1 MADTVDIQN
10 LNLTM
15 GEIKALLM
23 SINTEKKDDR
33 RTTPPDMSE
42 LKKILEDAFKP
53 FTEEMKANTKAVEG
67 MKELT
72 KAIEESN
79 NLSKKKKSKNTTGP
93 TTPSSTASTAGPKTP
108 KVPNGR
114 NNSTNKKLD
123 KLIDILSKKSNNK
136 DKESFS
142 PYMQENDEPEQ
153 TPEDKKRAKKDRID
167 NDKRYRTRNL
177 VSSFKDVASITDDVF
192 AGVGDAHEKAFKG
205 IIKDERTFVS
215 SQKDIAYETTGA
227 LSTNKKLLSEYTL
240 LEKTSQK
247 TGASREEFQKNL
259 GNALKSGNRELKMA
273 KAITTAQLNTE
284 KQLGLEAGELSDTF
298 QKLNTQYGM
307 SEMQIAEMG
316 RGMREVAKNSGLTG
330 KELAK
335 AVQSSMQFIET
346 MRNAGQL
353 TSAAAKNIQSISASA
368 QKFGIAQEL
377 APLLTAMSSST
388 DLMMKAS
395 SETKNFLFI
404 SANAVGRTTDLL
416 NGSILKTKQG
426 TKDIA
431 RGMRETLKMF
441 GVESLEAIEGMTD
454 AQKFNINMTL
464 KTAFGI
470 EVDQAKRQILSLEE
484 GTKTLSEK
492 LADLNKEKKKN
503 LNLEEK
509 AIIVEK
515 ERSLK
520 LSASFA
526 VLTVLDEASKNAKN
540 MGEAF
545 ANFNARASTYADELN
560 VLGLTAAS
568 DKEVAKGAFVSA
580 INNINQSLKAGGK
593 KELKISS
600 SEIEKAIN
608 NPEAMRVLSAKLT
621 AKEQEAS
628 TAAKAQLD
636 PARSMEQ
643 TLREYNDYFRTWSGS
658 VLTLLG
664 TSQIGNAIT
673 GISTV
678 ASIAATTI
686 SKGINLRDSFENVIN
701 SIKAKWEEVRNPTPR
716 ASTEPIVIR
725 DAIPPNAAETSTAK
739 ATESLEKAGTSGH
752 SLSTHDHHAEK
763 ILNKILESLKLI
775 DQSINK
781 CCVNKNAPPETTT
794 GKSDASTAL
803 TQSKPTTTQSFSQT
817 SEEKLATAK
826 RMEDKN
832 WDPVA
837 EKKIQQQQKA
847 DKIKAA
853 GVTTTSPTVPPTV
866 ATTAAGTTPPPAV
879 PSTGKIDKE
888 ANDAL
893 KQRLE
898 EKKAIREGRA
908 SKIPQVGEKES
919 ADKSLQR
926 SKDKHERK
934 MIKEEKFLNKIER
947 KNTLDDKIT
956 NKKEKFNAKDQ
967 GAMNKKEKGS
977 MKNQGAPSIMGFD
990 ISSLSGQ
997 AEEMAK
1003 AAPAIMIIGAAILL
1017 LGTALVV
1024 IGDQI
1029 LKELNLDVG
1038 RIMEVGV
1045 VIAAVA
1051 GAGAAFIMGS
1061 MAMIEQYK
1069 DMNSEGFT
1077 SGAYGLAFKIIN
1089 MIPAMLLL
1097 GLAVMGLGAA
1107 LIAIGRLVLS
1117 IADINTDNIVETG
1130 ALIGAIM
1137 GAAVAMI
1144 VGVSEVL
1151 EATKDFS
1158 FTGFAK
1164 NALMLAGK
1172 LALCAVPLL
1181 LISAVL
1187 IGLGSALIFMS
1198 KRILDTLL
1206 LDSATIQE
1214 TTKSVLSLILGLT
1227 AIMASVALATG
1238 VFLAI
1243 GAGANALFLGPQAV
1257 VTWAMIGSAAA
1268 FLIILTPIIITLA
1281 AMLVSFCAKVLESS
1295 DLSQQKIEETITK
1308 VITLIAGLTL
1318 ISVAIG
1324 LALWGLLAAGGQA
1337 MLFFTGPQGIAALK
1351 AIGVGA
1357 AMLFF
1362 AMPIMLYLAST
1373 LMKWCAGILS
1383 GADLDTAKIKETVE
1397 TVTALIGGLGLLA
1410 VGMAAAVYGLF
1421 ALGLGAKMM
1430 LNPLVLGAIAAGAVA
1445 LNYGLPIFLEV
1456 SASVFKFCSK
1466 IISGTGLDKKQ
1477 IDETT
1482 ETIKSLFGGLGTLI
1496 FQLWKT
1502 GGMILYLLNPINIGL
1517 ISLAFGVFLPYA
1529 TEMISGIS
1537 VFIID
1542 FVKALGKLIK
1552 NVSNQVGGLK
1562 GVEFLAKFSEDMT
1575 KAIISVI
1582 EMVRVIGS
1590 SLVSLT
1596 APKYIFWGNS
1606 VMEDIKE
1613 FSVGFSESMEIICRD
1628 VVKKGIID
1636 PILNNFNKSGM
1647 KKTSQALKA
1656 SVLIS
1661 QALSSIADML
1671 ETLSNIVT
1679 YFGKDTS
1686 WWTPWRNPSIEQI
1699 KELGMSFSKHFATI
1713 IVTLNTGIIQPL
1725 VDNFKNLK
1733 SLGTAASAAK
1743 GIGAVFSGIAEF
1755 LKAYSEQIKPLTE
1768 AKGWLYGFR
1777 TTGIE
1782 DIKTSLDSLS
1792 APLTA
1797 IYGGVKT
1804 LVQDLN
1810 IGKKDMKDLDKILP
1824 SLDMFTRLASA
1835 MGTMSNQMLN
1845 LQKNT
1850 EKTEYDTDNSV
1861 VANIWFLRALTTGIS
1876 KADKA
1881 AQGSKD
1887 MAKTITSV
1895 ILNLS
1900 SVIDAMDAALK
1911 SNNKDPKS
1919 LEESI
1924 KRFEQLTTIT
1934 SKVSSMIDN
1943 YNTSAKTANEIKTNK
1958 NGGFAGASKNIKE
1971 AVDQTY
1977 DFVKIITK
1985 AIDTKGKYQEIE
1997 NAFAA
2002 VTGLSHFMKSML
2014 ELIKNFSETMEL
2026 LQDLD
2031 TEMYSIGKEAGKGI
2045 VEVGEYTILKKDKL
2059 KDHLNGIVTFV
2070 VEFSSSII
2078 EVLKAQQLPDVK
2090 GMEQEVTKLNIL
2102 IEAIAAV
2109 GTMMLHLNRL
2119 NEIQDELNKQ
2129 LGGGKV
2135 QAQGVKTPF
2144 LADRGDKI
2152 KDIKTSMG
2160 ENIKTVIEL
2169 SSGII
2174 ETLQNLPIGDL
2185 KGVSEAVKKLEECIN
2200 AIVAVR
2206 FLFLVINGDGG
2217 NKGLN
2222 QIMQDLE
2229 ASLPKSEASGASG
2242 EAIQSAISKIKDTLG
2257 TPIGHV
2263 MELLKTV
2270 IDQVGGKLSGLKG
2283 DEVQKLIFIANMLEV
2298 FKNITLSLKTL
2309 FLDQT
2314 EVTEEPITKTKKL
2327 ASVSAT
2333 LAKGQTDFVGYINS
2347 IGSLIKGIVTAIND
2361 PNNFADASDV
2371 EKVKSKMIPTSE
2383 IMENL
2388 AVILVQINQDIKDI
2402 YKNYRDVAIGSCIG
2416 FSTDG
2421 PMAHVGSTINFKI
2434 VQDII
2439 NNFPTTGDLDESLD
2453 ISYETLQRLNRM
2465 VYNLQGIHIKVE
2477 QIYKDYKA
2485 SAGAYLS
2492 INNNI
2497 PINDMAITIWNQIVN
2512 QILHNFASQSHWQT
2526 ATGMVED
2533 TSNSLQIMSQ
2543 KMSLIHMEVEQI
2555 YKDYKDNISIYSGL
2569 RDESIFKV
2577 VGIAI
2582 WNHIVNSIFANF
2594 AEKSHWER
2602 ATAMVEMTAD
2612 ALEFMK
2618 HHMNSIKES
2627 CEELISLNE
2636 NFAEILNSNA
2646 IETIGKSILENI
2658 LDPIEIF
2665 MPSNEKI
2672 GKTVKRIDMITTG
2685 IMMLSDSLML
2695 LKNSIESIGNLGSS
2709 IGNMFSNFIGFGK
2722 EISQPIDSKINI
2734 LSEPSEQFTDQRSIN
2749 SEPRNLFTD
2758 QKSINSEP
2766 RNLFTDFQKS
2776 INSEPRNSFTDENQ
2790 WKNRPMAT
2798 KPYSIDE
2805 SLSSKFRGDGMSAD
2819 EMKQNIITSSSGVD
2833 VANEIRREKATSEV
2847 NVKPSYSMDEI
2858 NNVANLQ
2865 LKEQQKMVKLL
2876 QSIND
2881 KMEQE
2886 EPASNPSGDS
2896 YLGDSDTASRK
2907 INRKP
2912 INLYKW
2918 GTGQFHRGAGV
2929 GMRNT
2934 GDGGPK

>member
-23 SINTEKKDDR
+23 SINTERKEDR
-33 RTTPPDMSE
+33 RTAPPDMSE
-42 LKKILEDAFKP
+42 LKKILEDSFKP

-79 NLSKKKKSKNTTGP
+79 NLSKKKKSKPTAGPTGTGP
-93 TTPSSTASTAGPKTP
+93 TLTAEEAAKKAARQAARQAANKGKKKPQPKPTSSYYDDFDEDDNLSEEDKE
-108 KVPNGR
+108 KR
-114 NNSTNKKLD
+114 RKQNKKE
-123 KLIDILSKKSNNK
+123 DIANR
-136 DKESFS
+136 
-142 PYMQENDEPEQ
+142 
-153 TPEDKKRAKKDRID
+153 KRG
-167 NDKRYRTRNL
+167 RTRNL
-177 VSSFKDVASITDDVF
+177 VSSFKDVATITDDVF

-205 IIKDERTFVS
+205 IIKDERNFVS

-330 KELAK
+330 KELSK

-368 QKFGIAQEL
+368 QKFGIEKEL

-404 SANAVGRTTDLL
+404 SANAVGRTTDLI

-608 NPEAMRVLSAKLT
+608 DPEAMRVLSAKLT

-643 TLREYNDYFRTWSGS
+643 TLREYNDYFRTWSGA

-678 ASIAATTI
+678 ANIAATTI
-686 SKGINLRDSFENVIN
+686 SKGINLRDSFESVITA
-701 SIKAKWEEVRNPTPR
+701 IKTKWKDFRNPTPR
-716 ASTEPIVIR
+716 AETDTTVIR
-725 DAIPPNAAETSTAK
+725 DAIPPNAAEITTAN
-739 ATESLEKAGTSGH
+739 ATDIIAKEGTSNN
-752 SLSTHDHHAEK
+752 SLSTHDHHSEK
-763 ILNKILESLKLI
+763 ILNKMLESLKLI

-781 CCVNKNAPPETTT
+781 CCVNKNAPPATTT
-794 GKSDASTAL
+794 GKSDPMAAL
-803 TQSKPTTTQSFSQT
+803 TQRTPT
-817 SEEKLATAK
+817 
-826 RMEDKN
+826 
-832 WDPVA
+832 
-837 EKKIQQQQKA
+837 
-847 DKIKAA
+847 
-853 GVTTTSPTVPPTV
+853 
-866 ATTAAGTTPPPAV
+866 AV

-898 EKKAIREGRA
+898 ERKAIREGRA

-977 MKNQGAPSIMGFD
+977 IKNQGAPSIMGFD

-997 AEEMAK
+997 AQEMAK

-1038 RIMEVGV
+1038 RIMEVGM

-1069 DMNSEGFT
+1069 DMNSEGFK
-1077 SGAYGLAFKIIN
+1077 SGAYGLAFKI
-1089 MIPAMLLL
+1089 MKMMPAMLLL

-1130 ALIGAIM
+1130 ILIGAIM

-1144 VGVSEVL
+1144 VGVSEVI

-1158 FTGFAK
+1158 FTGFAGK
-1164 NALMLAGK
+1164 ALLLAGK

-1187 IGLGSALIFMS
+1187 IGLGAALIFMS

-1214 TTKSVLSLILGLT
+1214 TTKSILSLILGLT

-1243 GAGANALFLGPQAV
+1243 GTKAFALFFGPQAAI
-1257 VTWAMIGSAAA
+1257 TWSIIGLAAA

-1362 AMPIMLYLAST
+1362 AMPLMLYLAST

-1397 TVTALIGGLGLLA
+1397 TVTALIGGLGLIA
-1410 VGMAAAVYGLF
+1410 VGMAAAVYGMY
-1421 ALGLGAKMM
+1421 ALGLGAGFIVF
-1430 LNPLVLGAIAAGAVA
+1430 NPLILGAIAAGAVA
-1445 LNYGLPIFLEV
+1445 LNYGLPFFLEV
-1456 SASVFKFCSK
+1456 SASIFKFCSK

-1542 FVKALGKLIK
+1542 FVKALGKLIN

-1647 KKTSQALKA
+1647 KKTSQALRA

-1679 YFGKDTS
+1679 YFGKDVS

-1733 SLGTAASAAK
+1733 SLGIAASAAK

-1755 LKAYSEQIKPLTE
+1755 LKAYSEQIKPLTDK
-1768 AKGWLYGFR
+1768 KGWIWQ
-1777 TTGIE
+1777 TSGIE

-1792 APLTA
+1792 EPLTA

-1804 LVQDLN
+1804 LVESLN

-1824 SLDMFTRLASA
+1824 SLDMFTKLAAA

-1850 EKTEYDTDNSV
+1850 EKTEYDTDNSIM
-1861 VANIWFLRALTTGIS
+1861 ANIYGLRMFTTGIS

-1881 AQGSKD
+1881 AKGSKD
-1887 MAKTITSV
+1887 MGKVITGI
-1895 ILNLS
+1895 ILDLS
-1900 SVIDAMDAALK
+1900 SVINAMEAALK
-1911 SNNKDPKS
+1911 SSNKDPKS

-1985 AIDTKGKYQEIE
+1985 AIDTKEKYQEIK

-2002 VTGLSHFMKSML
+2002 VTGLSYFMKSMF
-2014 ELIKNFSETMEL
+2014 ELIKNISESMESL
-2026 LQDLD
+2026 HDLD
-2031 TEMYSIGKEAGKGI
+2031 TEMKSIGNAVGKDIITDGKTENTF
-2045 VEVGEYTILKKDKL
+2045 VFNRDKL
-2059 KDHLNGIVTFV
+2059 KDHLNEIVTFV
-2070 VEFSSSII
+2070 VGFSSSII
-2078 EVLKAQQLPDVK
+2078 EVLKAQKLPDVK
-2090 GMEQEVTKLNIL
+2090 GMEQEVAKLNIL

-2109 GTMMLHLNRL
+2109 GKMMLYVKRL
-2119 NEIQDELNKQ
+2119 NEVQDELNKQ

-2144 LADRGDKI
+2144 LVDKGDKI

-2174 ETLQNLPIGDL
+2174 ETIQKLPIGDL
-2185 KGVSEAVKKLEECIN
+2185 KGVSQAVDKLQECAK
-2200 AIVAVR
+2200 AILAVR
-2206 FLFLVINGDGG
+2206 FLFTVINGNGE

-2222 QIMQDLE
+2222 EIMQELE
-2229 ASLPKSEASGASG
+2229 ASLAKSESSGGGGDFG
-2242 EAIQSAISKIKDTLG
+2242 ENIPTAISGIKNSLG
-2257 TPIGHV
+2257 KPITQV
-2263 MELLKTV
+2263 LELLQT
-2270 IDQVGGKLSGLKG
+2270 IISEVGGKLSGLKG
-2283 DEVQKLIFIANMLEV
+2283 DEVQKLIFIANMLQV
-2298 FKNITLSLKTL
+2298 FKNITSSIKTL

-2314 EVTEEPITKTKKL
+2314 EIIEDPVTKTKKL
-2327 ASVSAT
+2327 ASVSA
-2333 LAKGQTDFVGYINS
+2333 AIASGQTDFVGYIKS
-2347 IGSLIKGIVTAIND
+2347 IGSLIKGIVDAIKD
-2361 PNNFADASDV
+2361 PNNFADSGSV
-2371 EKVKSKMIPTSE
+2371 EQVKSKMLPTLE

-2388 AVILVQINQDIKDI
+2388 AEMLVEINQHIRNI
-2402 YKNYRDVAIGSCIG
+2402 YKNYRDVAINACIG
-2416 FSTDG
+2416 FNQDG
-2421 PMAHVGSTINFKI
+2421 PMAHVGTTINFKI

-2439 NNFPTTGDLDESLD
+2439 NNFPSTGDLDESLD
-2453 ISYETLQRLNRM
+2453 VSYETLQRLNRM

-2485 SAGAYLS
+2485 SAGAYAS
-2492 INNNI
+2492 IKDEFIIHQIGVGIWNNI
-2497 PINDMAITIWNQIVN
+2497 VWYILDGNTWSATKPRWETAIGI
-2512 QILHNFASQSHWQT
+2512 
-2526 ATGMVED
+2526 VED
-2533 TSNSLQIMSQ
+2533 TSNGLQIMSQ
-2543 KMSLIHMEVEQI
+2543 SMSLIHMEVEQI
-2555 YKDYKDNISIYSGL
+2555 YKDYKASSSIYSGL

-2602 ATAMVEMTAD
+2602 ATGMVEMTAD

-2618 HHMNSIKES
+2618 HHMSSIKES

-2665 MPSNEKI
+2665 MPSSEKI

-2709 IGNMFSNFIGFGK
+2709 IGDMFSNFIGFGK
-2722 EISQPIDSKINI
+2722 EISQPIDSKISI
-2734 LSEPSEQFTDQRSIN
+2734 TPEPRNLLNDQRSIN
-2749 SEPRNLFTD
+2749 SEPRS
-2758 QKSINSEP
+2758 SINNQEWNKRSTSTNRYSADESLISKFRGDGMSDDEMKRRMIGSAAGIDPSEISMP
-2766 RNLFTDFQKS
+2766 SKKA
-2776 INSEPRNSFTDENQ
+2776 FTDENQ
-2790 WKNRPMAT
+2790 WKNRSMAT

-2805 SLSSKFRGDGMSAD
+2805 SLSSKLLGDGMSAD

-2847 NVKPSYSMDEI
+2847 NVKPSNSMDEI

-2865 LKEQQKMVKLL
+2865 LKEQQKMVELL
-2876 QSIND
+2876 QKIND

-2886 EPASNPSGDS
+2886 NSTSNPSGDS
-2896 YLGDSDTASRK
+2896 DLGDSDTASKK
-2907 INRKP
+2907 INKKP

-2918 GTGQFHRGAGV
+2918 GTGQFHRGSGV
-2929 GMRNT
+2929 GLRNT
-2934 GDGGPK
+2934 GDGGPR

>member
-23 SINTEKKDDR
+23 SINTERKDDR

-79 NLSKKKKSKNTTGP
+79 NLSKNKKSKPTAGPTGP
-93 TTPSSTASTAGPKTP
+93 TVTAEEAAKKAARQAAKQAANRANKP
-108 KVPNGR
+108 
-114 NNSTNKKLD
+114 NKKPTSTSTSSMWD
-123 KLIDILSKKSNNK
+123 DWDDDEKLSEEQKEERRKENKKNSIA
-136 DKESFS
+136 DR
-142 PYMQENDEPEQ
+142 
-153 TPEDKKRAKKDRID
+153 KRG
-167 NDKRYRTRNL
+167 RTRNL
-177 VSSFKDVASITDDVF
+177 VSSFKDVATITDDVF

-330 KELAK
+330 KELSK
-335 AVQSSMQFIET
+335 AVQSSMQFIEA

-368 QKFGIAQEL
+368 QKFGIEKEL

-404 SANAVGRTTDLL
+404 SANAVGRTTDLI

-431 RGMRETLKMF
+431 KGMRETLKMF

-608 NPEAMRVLSAKLT
+608 DPEAMRVLSAKLT

-643 TLREYNDYFRTWSGS
+643 TLREYNDYFRTWSGA

-678 ASIAATTI
+678 ANIAATTI
-686 SKGINLRDSFENVIN
+686 SKGINLRDSFESVLKA
-701 SIKAKWEEVRNPTPR
+701 IKAKWREIFPPRTPR
-716 ASTEPIVIR
+716 TETDTTVIR
-725 DAIPPNAAETSTAK
+725 DAIPPNAAETATAK
-739 ATESLEKAGTSGH
+739 ATEDLDKKASEKNCLGV
-752 SLSTHDHHAEK
+752 HDYNAAK
-763 ILNKILESLKLI
+763 ILNKMLESLKSI

-781 CCVNKNAPPETTT
+781 CCVNKNAPPATTT
-794 GKSDASTAL
+794 GKSDPMAAL
-803 TQSKPTTTQSFSQT
+803 TQRTPT
-817 SEEKLATAK
+817 
-826 RMEDKN
+826 
-832 WDPVA
+832 
-837 EKKIQQQQKA
+837 
-847 DKIKAA
+847 
-853 GVTTTSPTVPPTV
+853 
-866 ATTAAGTTPPPAV
+866 AV

-893 KQRLE
+893 KQRLI
-898 EKKAIREGRA
+898 EKKAIREQEKAG
-908 SKIPQVGEKES
+908 IPRTPQAGEKES

-934 MIKEEKFLNKIER
+934 MIKDEKFIARNAKRNVI
-947 KNTLDDKIT
+947 DDKIT

-967 GAMNKKEKGS
+967 GSMNRKEKGS
-977 MKNQGAPSIMGFD
+977 IKNQGAPSIMGFD

-997 AEEMAK
+997 AQEMAK

-1024 IGDQI
+1024 VGDQI

-1038 RIMEVGV
+1038 RIMEVGL

-1077 SGAYGLAFKIIN
+1077 SGAYGLAFKIIK
-1089 MIPAMLLL
+1089 MMPAMLLL

-1130 ALIGAIM
+1130 ILIGAIM

-1144 VGVSEVL
+1144 VGVSEVI

-1158 FTGFAK
+1158 FTSFAK

-1187 IGLGSALIFMS
+1187 IGLGAALIFMS

-1214 TTKSVLSLILGLT
+1214 TTKSILSLILGLT

-1243 GAGANALFLGPQAV
+1243 GAGANALFFGPQAV

-1318 ISVAIG
+1318 IAG
-1324 LALWGLLAAGGQA
+1324 AMALALWGLMAAGGQA
-1337 MLFFTGPQGIAALK
+1337 ILFFTGPGILASLKLIAA
-1351 AIGVGA
+1351 GSA
-1357 AMLFF
+1357 ALFL
-1362 AMPIMLYLAST
+1362 AMPLMLYLAST

-1397 TVTALIGGLGLLA
+1397 TVTALIGGLGLIA
-1410 VGMAAAVYGLF
+1410 VGMAAAIYGMY
-1421 ALGLGAKMM
+1421 ALGLGANFIVF
-1430 LNPLVLGAIAAGAVA
+1430 NPLILGAIAAGAVA
-1445 LNYGLPIFLEV
+1445 LNYGLPFFLEL

-1542 FVKALGKLIK
+1542 FVKELGKLIK

-1606 VMEDIKE
+1606 VMDNIKE
-1613 FSVGFSESMEIICRD
+1613 YSAGFSESMEVICRD

-1647 KKTSQALKA
+1647 KQTSQALRA

-1661 QALSSIADML
+1661 KALSSIADML
-1671 ETLSNIVT
+1671 ETLGNIVT
-1679 YFGKDTS
+1679 YFGKDTE

-1713 IVTLNTGIIQPL
+1713 IVTLNNGIIQPL

-1733 SLGTAASAAK
+1733 SLGIAASAAK

-1755 LKAYSEQIKPLTE
+1755 LKAYSEQIKPLTDK
-1768 AKGWLYGFR
+1768 KGWIWQ
-1777 TTGIE
+1777 TSGIE

-1804 LVQDLN
+1804 LVESLN

-1824 SLDMFTRLASA
+1824 SLDMFTKLAAA

-1850 EKTEYDTDNSV
+1850 EKTEYDTDNSIM
-1861 VANIWFLRALTTGIS
+1861 ANIYFLRAFTTGIS

-1887 MAKTITSV
+1887 MAKTITSI

-1900 SVIDAMDAALK
+1900 SVINAMEAALK
-1911 SNNKDPKS
+1911 SSNKDPKS

-1985 AIDTKGKYQEIE
+1985 AIDTKGKYQEIK

-2002 VTGLSHFMKSML
+2002 VTGLSYFMKSML
-2014 ELIKNFSETMEL
+2014 ELIKNISETMES

-2059 KDHLNGIVTFV
+2059 KDHLKEIVTFV
-2070 VEFSSSII
+2070 VEFSSAII
-2078 EVLKAQQLPDVK
+2078 EVLKAQKLPDVK
-2090 GMEQEVTKLNIL
+2090 GMEQEVAKLNIL

-2109 GTMMLHLNRL
+2109 GKMMLYVKRL
-2119 NEIQDELNKQ
+2119 NEVQDELNKQ

-2135 QAQGVKTPF
+2135 QAQGYKGTPF
-2144 LADRGDKI
+2144 MADRGDKI

-2174 ETLQNLPIGDL
+2174 ETIQKLPIGDL
-2185 KGVSEAVKKLEECIN
+2185 KGVSEAVKKLEECAK
-2200 AIVAVR
+2200 AILAVR
-2206 FLFLVINGDGG
+2206 FLFTVINGNGE

-2222 QIMQDLE
+2222 EIMQELE
-2229 ASLPKSEASGASG
+2229 VSLAKSESSGGGGDFG
-2242 EAIQSAISKIKDTLG
+2242 ENIPTAISGIKNSLG
-2257 TPIGHV
+2257 KPITQV
-2263 MELLKTV
+2263 LELLQT
-2270 IDQVGGKLSGLKG
+2270 IISEVGGKLSGLKG
-2283 DEVQKLIFIANMLEV
+2283 DEVQKLIFIGNMLQV
-2298 FKNITLSLKTL
+2298 FKNITSSIKTL

-2314 EVTEEPITKTKKL
+2314 EIIEDPVTKTKKL
-2327 ASVSAT
+2327 ASVSEAI
-2333 LAKGQTDFVGYINS
+2333 ANGQTDFVKYIGS
-2347 IGSLIKGIVTAIND
+2347 IGSLIKGIVDAIKD
-2361 PNNFADASDV
+2361 PNNFADSGSV
-2371 EKVKSKMIPTSE
+2371 EQVKSKMLPTLE

-2388 AVILVQINQDIKDI
+2388 AEMLVEINQHIRNI
-2402 YKNYRDVAIGSCIG
+2402 YKNYRDVAINACIG
-2416 FSTDG
+2416 FSSDG

-2485 SAGAYLS
+2485 SAGAYAS
-2492 INNNI
+2492 IKDEFPIHEIGVGIWNNI
-2497 PINDMAITIWNQIVN
+2497 VWY
-2512 QILHNFASQSHWQT
+2512 ILSGNTWKARKPEWET
-2526 ATGMVED
+2526 ATGIVED
-2533 TSNSLQIMSQ
+2533 TYNGLQIISQ

-2555 YKDYKDNISIYSGL
+2555 YKDYKANISIYNGL

-2612 ALEFMK
+2612 GLEFMK
-2618 HHMNSIKES
+2618 HHMSSIKES

-2749 SEPRNLFTD
+2749 SEPRNSFTD
-2758 QKSINSEP
+2758 LQKSINSEP
-2766 RNLFTDFQKS
+2766 RSSFTDLQKS
-2776 INSEPRNSFTDENQ
+2776 INSEPRSSINNQEWNKRSTSTNRYSADESLSSKFRGDGMSDDEMKQRMIASAAGIDPSEISMPSKKAFTDENQ
-2790 WKNRPMAT
+2790 WNKRSMAT

-2865 LKEQQKMVKLL
+2865 LKEQQKMVELL
-2876 QSIND
+2876 QKIND

-2886 EPASNPSGDS
+2886 NSTSNPSGDS
-2896 YLGDSDTASRK
+2896 DLGDSDTASKK
-2907 INRKP
+2907 INKKP

-2918 GTGQFHRGAGV
+2918 GTGQFHRGSGV
-2929 GMRNT
+2929 GLRNT
-2934 GDGGPK
+2934 GDGGPR

>member
-1 MADTVDIQN
+1 
-10 LNLTM
+10 
-15 GEIKALLM
+15 
-23 SINTEKKDDR
+23 
-33 RTTPPDMSE
+33 
-42 LKKILEDAFKP
+42 
-53 FTEEMKANTKAVEG
+53 
-67 MKELT
+67 
-72 KAIEESN
+72 
-79 NLSKKKKSKNTTGP
+79 
-93 TTPSSTASTAGPKTP
+93 
-108 KVPNGR
+108 
-114 NNSTNKKLD
+114 
-123 KLIDILSKKSNNK
+123 
-136 DKESFS
+136 
-142 PYMQENDEPEQ
+142 
-153 TPEDKKRAKKDRID
+153 
-167 NDKRYRTRNL
+167 
-177 VSSFKDVASITDDVF
+177 
-192 AGVGDAHEKAFKG
+192 
-205 IIKDERTFVS
+205 
-215 SQKDIAYETTGA
+215 
-227 LSTNKKLLSEYTL
+227 
-240 LEKTSQK
+240 
-247 TGASREEFQKNL
+247 
-259 GNALKSGNRELKMA
+259 
-273 KAITTAQLNTE
+273 
-284 KQLGLEAGELSDTF
+284 
-298 QKLNTQYGM
+298 
-307 SEMQIAEMG
+307 
-316 RGMREVAKNSGLTG
+316 
-330 KELAK
+330 
-335 AVQSSMQFIET
+335 
-346 MRNAGQL
+346 
-353 TSAAAKNIQSISASA
+353 
-368 QKFGIAQEL
+368 
-377 APLLTAMSSST
+377 
-388 DLMMKAS
+388 
-395 SETKNFLFI
+395 
-404 SANAVGRTTDLL
+404 
-416 NGSILKTKQG
+416 
-426 TKDIA
+426 
-431 RGMRETLKMF
+431 
-441 GVESLEAIEGMTD
+441 
-454 AQKFNINMTL
+454 
-464 KTAFGI
+464 
-470 EVDQAKRQILSLEE
+470 
-484 GTKTLSEK
+484 
-492 LADLNKEKKKN
+492 
-503 LNLEEK
+503 
-509 AIIVEK
+509 
-515 ERSLK
+515 
-520 LSASFA
+520 
-526 VLTVLDEASKNAKN
+526 
-540 MGEAF
+540 
-545 ANFNARASTYADELN
+545 
-560 VLGLTAAS
+560 
-568 DKEVAKGAFVSA
+568 
-580 INNINQSLKAGGK
+580 
-593 KELKISS
+593 
-600 SEIEKAIN
+600 
-608 NPEAMRVLSAKLT
+608 
-621 AKEQEAS
+621 
-628 TAAKAQLD
+628 
-636 PARSMEQ
+636 
-643 TLREYNDYFRTWSGS
+643 
-658 VLTLLG
+658 
-664 TSQIGNAIT
+664 
-673 GISTV
+673 
-678 ASIAATTI
+678 
-686 SKGINLRDSFENVIN
+686 
-701 SIKAKWEEVRNPTPR
+701 
-716 ASTEPIVIR
+716 
-725 DAIPPNAAETSTAK
+725 
-739 ATESLEKAGTSGH
+739 
-752 SLSTHDHHAEK
+752 
-763 ILNKILESLKLI
+763 
-775 DQSINK
+775 
-781 CCVNKNAPPETTT
+781 
-794 GKSDASTAL
+794 
-803 TQSKPTTTQSFSQT
+803 
-817 SEEKLATAK
+817 
-826 RMEDKN
+826 
-832 WDPVA
+832 
-837 EKKIQQQQKA
+837 
-847 DKIKAA
+847 
-853 GVTTTSPTVPPTV
+853 
-866 ATTAAGTTPPPAV
+866 
-879 PSTGKIDKE
+879 
-888 ANDAL
+888 
-893 KQRLE
+893 
-898 EKKAIREGRA
+898 
-908 SKIPQVGEKES
+908 
-919 ADKSLQR
+919 
-926 SKDKHERK
+926 
-934 MIKEEKFLNKIER
+934 MIKEEKFQIKNDKR
-947 KNTLDDKIT
+947 NTLDDKIN
-956 NKKEKFNAKDQ
+956 NKREKFNAKDQ

-977 MKNQGAPSIMGFD
+977 IKNQGAPSIMGFD

-997 AEEMAK
+997 AQEMAK

-1038 RIMEVGV
+1038 RIMEVGL

-1077 SGAYGLAFKIIN
+1077 SGAYGLAFKI
-1089 MIPAMLLL
+1089 MMMMPAMLLL

-1130 ALIGAIM
+1130 ILIGAIM

-1144 VGVSEVL
+1144 VGVSEVI

-1214 TTKSVLSLILGLT
+1214 TTKSIIYLVLGLT

-1243 GAGANALFLGPQAV
+1243 GAGANALFFGPQAV

-1281 AMLVSFCAKVLESS
+1281 AMLVSFCSKILDSS

-1318 ISVAIG
+1318 IAG
-1324 LALWGLLAAGGQA
+1324 AMALALWGLIAAGGQA
-1337 MLFFTGPQGIAALK
+1337 ILFFTGPGILASLGLIAA
-1351 AIGVGA
+1351 GSA
-1357 AMLFF
+1357 ALFF
-1362 AMPIMLYLAST
+1362 AMPLMLYLAST

-1397 TVTALIGGLGLLA
+1397 TVTALIGGLGLIA
-1410 VGMAAAVYGLF
+1410 VGMAAAVYGMY
-1421 ALGLGAKMM
+1421 ALGLGAGFIVF
-1430 LNPLVLGAIAAGAVA
+1430 NPLVLGAIAAGAVA
-1445 LNYGLPIFLEV
+1445 LNYGLPFFLEV
-1456 SASVFKFCSK
+1456 SASIFKFCSK

-1647 KKTSQALKA
+1647 KKTSQALRA

-1679 YFGKDTS
+1679 YFGKDTD

-1713 IVTLNTGIIQPL
+1713 IATLNTGIIQPL

-1733 SLGTAASAAK
+1733 SLGIAASAAK

-1755 LKAYSEQIKPLTE
+1755 LKAYSEQIKPLTDQ
-1768 AKGWLYGFR
+1768 KGYWFFR
-1777 TTGIE
+1777 TTALE
-1782 DIKTSLDSLS
+1782 EIKISLNSLS

-1804 LVQDLN
+1804 LVESLN

-1824 SLDMFTRLASA
+1824 SLDMFTKLAAA

-1850 EKTEYDTDNSV
+1850 EKTEYDTDNSIM
-1861 VANIWFLRALTTGIS
+1861 ANIYGLRMFTTGIS

-1881 AQGSKD
+1881 AKGSKD
-1887 MAKTITSV
+1887 MGKVITGI
-1895 ILNLS
+1895 ILDLS
-1900 SVIDAMDAALK
+1900 SVINAMEAALK
-1911 SNNKDPKS
+1911 SSNKDPKS

-1985 AIDTKGKYQEIE
+1985 AIDTKEKYQEIK

-2002 VTGLSHFMKSML
+2002 VTGLSYFMKSML
-2014 ELIKNFSETMEL
+2014 ELIKNISEAMES

-2059 KDHLNGIVTFV
+2059 KDHLNSIVTFV
-2070 VEFSSSII
+2070 VEFSSAII
-2078 EVLKAQQLPDVK
+2078 EVLKAQKLPDVK
-2090 GMEQEVTKLNIL
+2090 GMEQEVAKLNIL

-2109 GTMMLHLNRL
+2109 GKMMLYVKRL
-2119 NEIQDELNKQ
+2119 NEVQDELNKQ

-2174 ETLQNLPIGDL
+2174 ETIQKLPIGDL
-2185 KGVSEAVKKLEECIN
+2185 KGVSEAVKKLEECAK
-2200 AIVAVR
+2200 AILAVR
-2206 FLFLVINGDGG
+2206 FLFTVINGNGE

-2222 QIMQDLE
+2222 EIMQELE
-2229 ASLPKSEASGASG
+2229 VSLAKSESSGGGGDFG
-2242 EAIQSAISKIKDTLG
+2242 ENIPTAISGIKNSLG
-2257 TPIGHV
+2257 KPITQV
-2263 MELLKTV
+2263 LELLQT
-2270 IDQVGGKLSGLKG
+2270 IISEVGGKLSGLKG
-2283 DEVQKLIFIANMLEV
+2283 DEVQKLIFIANMLQV
-2298 FKNITLSLKTL
+2298 FKNITSSIKTL

-2314 EVTEEPITKTKKL
+2314 EIIEDPVTKTKKL
-2327 ASVSAT
+2327 ASVSEAI
-2333 LAKGQTDFVGYINS
+2333 ANGQTDFVKYIGS
-2347 IGSLIKGIVTAIND
+2347 IGSLIKGIVDAIKD
-2361 PNNFADASDV
+2361 PNNFADAGSV
-2371 EKVKSKMIPTSE
+2371 EQVKSKMLPTLE

-2388 AVILVQINQDIKDI
+2388 AEMLVEINQHIRNI
-2402 YKNYRDVAIGSCIG
+2402 YKNYRDVAINACIG
-2416 FSTDG
+2416 FSSDG
-2421 PMAHVGSTINFKI
+2421 PMAHVGTTINFKI

-2485 SAGAYLS
+2485 SAGAYAS

-2543 KMSLIHMEVEQI
+2543 RMSLIHMEVEQI
-2555 YKDYKDNISIYSGL
+2555 YKDYKANAGTYASL
-2569 RDESIFKV
+2569 RDEFPIQDIGRK
-2577 VGIAI
+2577 I
-2582 WNHIVNSIFANF
+2582 WNHIVQAVLWWDTT
-2594 AEKSHWER
+2594 ESHWQK
-2602 ATAMVEMTAD
+2602 ATGMVEMTAD

-2618 HHMNSIKES
+2618 HHMSSIKES

-2749 SEPRNLFTD
+2749 SEPRN
-2758 QKSINSEP
+2758 S
-2766 RNLFTDFQKS
+2766 FTDFQKS
-2776 INSEPRNSFTDENQ
+2776 INSEPRSSFTDENQ
-2790 WKNRPMAT
+2790 WNKRSTSTNR
-2798 KPYSIDE
+2798 YSADE

-2865 LKEQQKMVKLL
+2865 LKEQQKMVELL
-2876 QSIND
+2876 QKIND

-2886 EPASNPSGDS
+2886 NSTSNPSGDS
-2896 YLGDSDTASRK
+2896 DLGDSDTASKK
-2907 INRKP
+2907 INKKP

-2918 GTGQFHRGAGV
+2918 GTGQFHRGSGV
-2929 GMRNT
+2929 GLRNT